1 MKLLAALD
9 LSTTTPAVL
18 REARAWARRLSAE
31 LVLIHV
37 AEPDPDFVGYGPGPE
52 SIRLAVA
59 HKFQRAHVQIEAA
72 ARELRK
78 EGVDTT
84 ALLLQGITAETILRE
99 ADKLS
104 ADAILMGARAHGA
117 VHKFFVGSTSQEVL
131 RHSTRPVLLIPP
143 RGADA
148 PS

>member
-9 LSTTTPAVL
+9 LSTTTPALL

-31 LVLIHV
+31 LYLIHV

-52 SIRLAVA
+52 SVRLAVA
-59 HKFQRAHVQIEAA
+59 HKFQRAHQQIESAA
-72 ARELRK
+72 QELRK

-84 ALLLQGITAETILRE
+84 ALLLQGATAESILRE

-104 ADAILMGARAHGA
+104 VDAILMGTRARGA
-117 VHKFFVGSTSQEVL
+117 LHDMVVGSVSKQVL
-131 RHSTRPVLLIPP
+131 QKSTRPVLLIPP
-143 RGADA
+143 RDV
-148 PS
+148 PSP